1 MLLKPRKKIDPI
13 EVRDLAAVGCTIEE
27 IALQVKC
34 NPATIY
40 RRFAR
45 VIKEGRLRAYM
56 SLRRKMFELAMNGN
70 LGACIW
76 LSKQWLGQSDRH
88 EVSGPDQANAS
99 RVATTPCRC
108 LSFTRS
114 TESRREHV
122 MRPLRYSI
130 NVTLDG
136 CCDHRVM
143 IPDENLH
150 RHAVENLDQADASS
164 LAG

>member
-13 EVRDLAAVGCTIEE
+13 EVRGLAAVGCTIEE

-34 NPATIY
+34 NPPTIY

-88 EVSGPDQANAS
+88 EVSGPDQGPIQHEV
-99 RVATTPCRC
+99 RVVD
-108 LSFTRS
+108 LSKWSDEELEYVKRLV
-114 TESRREHV
+114 ESSV
-122 MRPLRYSI
+122 CPTAL
-130 NVTLDG
+130 
-136 CCDHRVM
+136 
-143 IPDENLH
+143 PP
-150 RHAVENLDQADASS
+150 AD
-164 LAG
+164 

>member
-45 VIKEGRLRAYM
+45 VKKEGRLKTYM
-56 SLRRKMFELAMNGN
+56 SLRRKTFEMVMNGN

-88 EVSGPDQANAS
+88 EVSGPDQGPIQHEVKVMDLSKLTDEELAQIQRLVES
-99 RVATTPCRC
+99 ATC
-108 LSFTRS
+108 
-114 TESRREHV
+114 
-122 MRPLRYSI
+122 
-130 NVTLDG
+130 G
-136 CCDHRVM
+136 
-143 IPDENLH
+143 
-150 RHAVENLDQADASS
+150 
-164 LAG
+164 